1 MKKQAKQYRAYWLT
15 DEGETY
21 NLKYVT
27 TDKPQNV
34 LFNLICVMLVTNA
47 NIFDDAGKPD
57 NIRKWIQTGTCSRE
71 HYFAE
76 INGQV
81 LGVMETK

>member
-1 MKKQAKQYRAYWLT
+1 MGKQAKQYRAYWLT

-21 NLKYVT
+21 NLEYVT
-27 TDKPQNV
+27 TDKPQNA
-34 LFNLICVMLVTNA
+34 LFNIICGMLATSA
-47 NIFDDAGKPD
+47 NIFDAAGKPG
-57 NIRKWIQTGTCSRE
+57 NIRKWIQAGTSNRE